1 MLIISVSLLV
11 FLLDVSSAR
20 LCRWSPKWAVLG
32 PAVHRNV
39 TASFVTLPPEPR
51 RAFDVTGCTF
61 LVYSDAFLSLID
73 TSSLRTVAQ
82 KDYSFA
88 HEAGVYVPKLD
99 AVFFTSNR

>member
-1 MLIISVSLLV
+1 MLISVVLYF
-11 FLLDVSSAR
+11 FLLDVASAR
-20 LCRWSPKWAVLG
+20 VCRWSREWAVLG
-32 PAVHRNV
+32 PAVERNV
-39 TASFVTLPPEPR
+39 TASFLTLPPEPR

-61 LVYSDAFLSLID
+61 LVYSDAFLSLIN

-82 KDYSFA
+82 KNYSFA